1 MKRAKTCHGYMPL
14 DSYMQLEIDQEED
27 NFLRT
32 PLQGQLN
39 KYTNVMKGWQ
49 HRWFVL
55 DPESGVLEY
64 YVNHEENKKHRARG
78 SVHLGGAVI
87 SPSDEDSQT
96 FSVNAAN
103 GEIYRLRAS
112 DAKERQHW
120 VNKLRA
126 VTQYHTERMAQTTSR
141 LQPTRPASSYN
152 DVGPLVTAPVDTR
165 RHSSGSLGSKPS
177 PAGTPVQRRRS
188 KHKSSHSL
196 QRDDPFKNVKEALNN
211 MDELQRGLAENIEG
225 NELRRNNG
233 GHYIQGLEETLVFT
247 VYRAMSL
254 EGTLVVTVYRAM
266 SLEGTLVVTVYRFD
280 WASTF
285 RTSYQCAGS
294 YNLLGSVPLDV
305 FGSVPDA
312 VLGVVLGIVTA
323 DVLGRVPIDILCSVP
338 ADVLS
343 GLPSNDLGGVLVDV
357 LGGVQSDV
365 LCSVPAGV
373 LGSVQSDVLCSVP
386 ADVLGGVQ
394 IDVLSSVP
402 VDVLGGVQSDV
413 LCSVPADVSG
423 GLPSN
428 DLGGVLADVL
438 GGVQSDVLCSVPAD
452 VLSRLPSNDLGG
464 VLADVLGGVK
474 SDVLCSVPAD
484 VLGDVQSDVLCSVLA
499 DVLGGV
505 PSNDLGGVLA
515 DVLGGVQSDVL
526 CSVPADVLSRLPSND
541 LGGVLADVLGDVQN
555 DMLCSV
561 LADVF
566 NRRCPKQCAMQCPS
580 RCLSND
586 LGGVLADV
594 LGHVQSDVLCSVLA
608 DVLGG
613 LPSNDL
619 GGVLA
624 DVLGDVQSEVLC
636 SVPADVLGRLPSNDL
651 GGVLAVVLGRVLSDV
666 LCSVPADGLA
676 KMAAALASAR
686 VNPFVGLTRK
696 HGVKCVSLDGVK
708 IETYVESFS
717 GLVGPENVVAASCAN
732 GSVVFFNSHDC
743 AESVCDCLL
752 LKATS
757 QAATSTLE
765 QCLSILQQQHL
776 VQTQSAGIPA
786 SASMQWMAEPAYS
799 SRPRQQARK
808 SKPESTYSGDF
819 NSDDIMP
826 NQTEVEI
833 DHDREVMDSDKDD
846 DQELGGV
853 EEHKSIILHL
863 LSQLKLGMDLTKVV
877 LPTFIL
883 ERRSLLEMFAD
894 FMSHPDMFLRIP
906 SCPTAETR
914 MLAVLEYYLCSFHVG
929 RKGSIAKKPYNPI
942 IGETFHC
949 SWDVVQGYNCLPE
962 SNNKHTSHS
971 VNGTINGS
979 AKNNQSE
986 NSLPVDR
993 VTYVAEQVSHHPP
1006 VSAFY
1011 AECASKNICM
1021 NTWVWTKSKFLGMS
1035 VGVVNVGEGIIYD
1048 LEHDEEYSYTL
1059 PSAYGRN
1066 ILTVP
1071 WMELGGKVN
1080 IACAKTGYTAS
1091 VTFHTKP
1098 FYGGKVHRI
1107 SGEVKHTQTNRV
1119 ICKFSGEWNGII
1131 EFIYTNLE
1139 EKQRQE
1145 GKHRV
1150 ETKTP
1155 WKTKLFHKKD
1165 EGWQYKHVLKK
1176 TPQPSS

>member
-1 MKRAKTCHGYMPL
+1 MAESGNADISGLSKNIPGLTEAERAHLKDVMKRAK
-14 DSYMQLEIDQEED
+14 EIDQEED

-225 NELRRNNG
+225 LPHS
-233 GHYIQGLEETLVFT
+233 GHHIN
-247 VYRAMSL
+247 A
-254 EGTLVVTVYRAM
+254 
-266 SLEGTLVVTVYRFD
+266 
-280 WASTF
+280 
-285 RTSYQCAGS
+285 
-294 YNLLGSVPLDV
+294 LD
-305 FGSVPDA
+305 
-312 VLGVVLGIVTA
+312 
-323 DVLGRVPIDILCSVP
+323 
-338 ADVLS
+338 
-343 GLPSNDLGGVLVDV
+343 
-357 LGGVQSDV
+357 
-365 LCSVPAGV
+365 
-373 LGSVQSDVLCSVP
+373 
-386 ADVLGGVQ
+386 
-394 IDVLSSVP
+394 
-402 VDVLGGVQSDV
+402 
-413 LCSVPADVSG
+413 
-423 GLPSN
+423 
-428 DLGGVLADVL
+428 
-438 GGVQSDVLCSVPAD
+438 
-452 VLSRLPSNDLGG
+452 
-464 VLADVLGGVK
+464 
-474 SDVLCSVPAD
+474 
-484 VLGDVQSDVLCSVLA
+484 
-499 DVLGGV
+499 
-505 PSNDLGGVLA
+505 
-515 DVLGGVQSDVL
+515 
-526 CSVPADVLSRLPSND
+526 
-541 LGGVLADVLGDVQN
+541 
-555 DMLCSV
+555 
-561 LADVF
+561 
-566 NRRCPKQCAMQCPS
+566 
-580 RCLSND
+580 
-586 LGGVLADV
+586 
-594 LGHVQSDVLCSVLA
+594 H
-608 DVLGG
+608 
-613 LPSNDL
+613 
-619 GGVLA
+619 
-624 DVLGDVQSEVLC
+624 
-636 SVPADVLGRLPSNDL
+636 
-651 GGVLAVVLGRVLSDV
+651 
-666 LCSVPADGLA
+666 
-676 KMAAALASAR
+676 
-686 VNPFVGLTRK
+686 
-696 HGVKCVSLDGVK
+696 
-708 IETYVESFS
+708 
-717 GLVGPENVVAASCAN
+717 
-732 GSVVFFNSHDC
+732 
-743 AESVCDCLL
+743 DCLL

-1131 EFIYTNLE
+1131 EFIYTN
-1139 EKQRQE
+1139 
-1145 GKHRV
+1145 V
-1150 ETKTP
+1150 SS
-1155 WKTKLFHKKD
+1155 FHLL
-1165 EGWQYKHVLKK
+1165 QKHVL
-1176 TPQPSS
+1176 